1 MLMMN
6 KDSKKKMPPF
16 CQRCFPSSNGRDI
29 ESEFQRVKGMG
40 KMFWIGYM
48 VCDPKYFRKRSN
60 IYDLHVDEISR
71 MNFDNL
77 PVMYNH
83 KKHRK
88 PLGRVVL
95 AWHDHDFPQS
105 LFAIAFLATITNKAI
120 LETPA
125 AIALFGD
132 TCPSLSTLKQ
142 DRKTTVEVSVTY
154 CGARNGC
161 VGMFVNEERVREKCQ
176 AYGLFSS
183 DKEEVYKH
191 IKEEL
196 CASFLDMAETRKS
209 SSVEDILVNLPTEQ
223 FEVIKSH
230 MQTNRQALES
240 VSERAETLTDAVGL
254 LSDFMASMINTRL
267 ALEKD
272 SDSELAQKR
281 RSDFEVMK
289 ERGIFNGK
297 SSDTEAIHEMLGYCR
312 ECFNPNPDDNRL
324 VAKVCDIFE
333 KRFPQ
338 LTDKLPG
345 EGKSDSLMGTID
357 AAFDILDEEMKR
369 KEMQTIL
376 KRDDQ
381 AREKARVLEV
391 ARRNFDS
398 LQNTPHKKTI
408 SSCHKTANTD
418 SMSLDAFLQK
428 CGIAGSPQKTQQQQ
442 SSSSSSSSSKK
453 RKRTGPEEENL
464 EREEEEEDEKDDN
477 HLLEFMYKRE
487 TERKEAEARYKQYKM
502 EYTQQKIAKQNERQ
516 LQLDAV
522 VSSFPKISKFIES
535 FPDLTVLQDLAKSMP
550 QMIQLME
557 HAGDGK
563 GKQTTTPQPP
573 PPPPPQEQ
581 QAEQLQEQNQMMTDN
596 TMTVDA
602 SLPLT
607 KRKETEKNVIFDM

>member
-1 MLMMN
+1 
-6 KDSKKKMPPF
+6 MPPF
-16 CQRCFPSSNGRDI
+16 CQRCFPSPDRDI
-29 ESEFQRVKGMG
+29 ENEFQHAKGIG

-60 IYDLHVDEISR
+60 VYDLHVDEISR

-88 PLGRVVL
+88 PLGKVML

-125 AIALFGD
+125 AVALFGD

-176 AYGLFSS
+176 AYGLFSV
-183 DKEEVYKH
+183 DKEVYKH
-191 IKEEL
+191 MKEEL
-196 CASFLDMAETRKS
+196 CASFLDMADTDR
-209 SSVEDILVNLPTEQ
+209 SVEDILVNLPTEQ
-223 FEVIKSH
+223 FEVIKSN

-240 VSERAETLTDAVGL
+240 ISERAETLTEAVGL

-272 SDSELAQKR
+272 SDSDLARKR

-289 ERGIFNGK
+289 ERGIFDSK
-297 SSDTEAIHEMLGYCR
+297 SSDTEAINEMLRYCK
-312 ECFNPNPDDNRL
+312 ECFNPNQDDNQL

-338 LTDKLPG
+338 LTDKLPV
-345 EGKSDSLMGTID
+345 EGQSDMIGTVD
-357 AAFDILDEEMKR
+357 AAFNILNEEIKR
-369 KEMQTIL
+369 KETQMML
-376 KRDDQ
+376 KRDNQ

-398 LQNTPHKKTI
+398 LQNIPKKTI
-408 SSCHKTANTD
+408 SSNNKITKDD

-428 CGIAGSPQKTQQQQ
+428 CGIAGSEQQP
-442 SSSSSSSSSKK
+442 SKK
-453 RKRTGPEEENL
+453 RKRAEPEEKLDVEC
-464 EREEEEEDEKDDN
+464 EDDN
-477 HLLEFMYKRE
+477 QLLEFMYKRE
-487 TERKEAEARYKQYKM
+487 NERKEAEARYKQYKM
-502 EYTQQKIAKQNERQ
+502 EYTQQKLTKQNERQ

-557 HAGDGK
+557 HVGDGK
-563 GKQTTTPQPP
+563 GKNTQQ
-573 PPPPPQEQ
+573 QADHIEQ
-581 QAEQLQEQNQMMTDN
+581 QQKMAHT
-596 TMTVDA
+596 TTVDA

-607 KRKETEKNVIFDM
+607 RKEEDKTVIFDM

>member
-1 MLMMN
+1 
-6 KDSKKKMPPF
+6 MPPF
-16 CQRCFPSSNGRDI
+16 CQRCFPSSNGMDI
-29 ESEFQRVKGMG
+29 ETEFQRVKGMG

-48 VCDPKYFRKRSN
+48 ICDPKYFRKRSN
-60 IYDLHVDEISR
+60 VYDLHVDEISR

-105 LFAIAFLATITNKAI
+105 LFAIAFLAIITNKAI

-125 AIALFGD
+125 AVALFGD

-161 VGMFVNEERVREKCQ
+161 VGMFVNEERVREKCL
-176 AYGLFSS
+176 AYGLFSN

-191 IKEEL
+191 MKEEL
-196 CASFLDMAETRKS
+196 CASFLDMAETRTK

-223 FEVIKSH
+223 FDVIKSH

-240 VSERAETLTDAVGL
+240 VSERAETLTEAVGL

-289 ERGIFNGK
+289 ERGIFNSK
-297 SSDTEAIHEMLGYCR
+297 SSDTEAIHDMLRYCR

-324 VAKVCDIFE
+324 VSKVCDIFE

-338 LTDKLPG
+338 LTDKLPV
-345 EGKSDSLMGTID
+345 EGKSDSLIGTID

-369 KEMQTIL
+369 KETHTML
-376 KRDDQ
+376 KRDEQ
-381 AREKARVLEV
+381 AREKARVLAV

-398 LQNTPHKKTI
+398 LQNIPAKKTI
-408 SSCHKTANTD
+408 SSNHKTANTD
-418 SMSLDAFLQK
+418 NMSLDAFLQK
-428 CGIAGSPQKTQQQQ
+428 CGIAGSEQQQQ
-442 SSSSSSSSSKK
+442 QQQPSFSKK
-453 RKRTGPEEENL
+453 RKRTEPEEEKI
-464 EREEEEEDEKDDN
+464 ECEEEKDDN
-477 HLLEFMYKRE
+477 QLLEFMYKRE
-487 TERKEAEARYKQYKM
+487 NERKEAEVRYKQYKK
-502 EYTQQKIAKQNERQ
+502 EYTQQKQAKQNERQ

-522 VSSFPKISKFIES
+522 VSSFPKISKFIDS

-550 QMIQLME
+550 QMIQMME

-563 GKQTTTPQPP
+563 GKQTQLTAP
-573 PPPPPQEQ
+573 PPPPPQQQQQQLAEHTEQ
-581 QAEQLQEQNQMMTDN
+581 PQEQHQKMTDT

-602 SLPLT
+602 SLPLKT
-607 KRKETEKNVIFDM
+607 RKEKEKTVIFDM